1 MISKHDRDFASELLS
16 LGIRQARQSS
26 VGAYIATPILAIYL
40 SDNLRSDL
48 PLAWG
53 ALLYLTLALR
63 NRWLVK
69 AAERLQDPSLQFAW
83 NALFHSSLVL
93 ALVMALLPA
102 WALPHLS
109 RDHGLFVTTVWCV
122 WLSAAM
128 ASLGVI
134 PRLFIAYAS
143 LVMLGLCIGWLRSND
158 DFANT
163 LTLFILMYLAV
174 LAVFSRNFSQIVVK
188 GIRIRLANRKLVKQL
203 ELANEA
209 KSRFLLAA
217 SHDLRQPLHALTLYS
232 SAISQSRTPEQMQTA
247 ALGIRQSVNGL
258 VQLFSAVL
266 DLSKMDT
273 KAITPRLRPV
283 HMPELIGRLGEEYN
297 LLCQEQ
303 GMRWQSQVLPV
314 TLMTDPALLERL
326 LRNLLDNALKHGGHG
341 PIGIGMSQDQ
351 QLVISVTD
359 FGPGIPA
366 SEREHIFE
374 EFYRLPRSQHAQGL
388 GLGLSIVRRI
398 ADLLGY
404 RLALDYADPQQR
416 LGTQFRLE
424 IPLSRLLAT
433 GSPCNEVVSAPEA
446 TIDLKGLRVLVIDDN
461 DDIVQATVLLLQQW
475 GCQARGTSGLA
486 EFLQNPAAQGFEP
499 DVALI
504 DNDRGKDND
513 ALTVAGAVS
522 THWPGAGILLVTG
535 EADPAVLSGLRQ
547 GGYPLLEKPV
557 DPKELREVLEMF
569 HQLN

>member
-1 MISKHDRDFASELLS
+1 
-16 LGIRQARQSS
+16 
-26 VGAYIATPILAIYL
+26 
-40 SDNLRSDL
+40 
-48 PLAWG
+48 
-53 ALLYLTLALR
+53 
-63 NRWLVK
+63 
-69 AAERLQDPSLQFAW
+69 
-83 NALFHSSLVL
+83 
-93 ALVMALLPA
+93 
-102 WALPHLS
+102 
-109 RDHGLFVTTVWCV
+109 
-122 WLSAAM
+122 
-128 ASLGVI
+128 
-134 PRLFIAYAS
+134 
-143 LVMLGLCIGWLRSND
+143 
-158 DFANT
+158 
-163 LTLFILMYLAV
+163 
-174 LAVFSRNFSQIVVK
+174 
-188 GIRIRLANRKLVKQL
+188 
-203 ELANEA
+203 
-209 KSRFLLAA
+209 
-217 SHDLRQPLHALTLYS
+217 
-232 SAISQSRTPEQMQTA
+232 
-247 ALGIRQSVNGL
+247 
-258 VQLFSAVL
+258 
-266 DLSKMDT
+266 
-273 KAITPRLRPV
+273 
-283 HMPELIGRLGEEYN
+283 
-297 LLCQEQ
+297 
-303 GMRWQSQVLPV
+303 
-314 TLMTDPALLERL
+314 MTDPALLERL

-504 DNDRGKDND
+504 DNDHSTDND

-522 THWPGAGILLVTG
+522 THWPDAGILLVTG